1 MRPRDQRPSAPAYP
15 THGTSQAAVD
25 EGGVETGRIEELR
38 LISASPAI
46 GVATA
51 AASYRDIDEELP
63 SSSGHWAPNLLLEC
77 AMAVAANDTSQAQK
91 LMSVL
96 NELASPYGDCDQ
108 RLASYF
114 LQALFCKITN
124 TGLRCYRILLAAA
137 EKSYTF
143 ESVRKMILEFQE
155 ASPWTTFGHVACNG
169 AILEAFEGEMKVH
182 VVDISST
189 FCTQWPTLLE
199 ALATRS
205 EGSPNLRLSAIVISP
220 EAEPAAMHVMQQ
232 IMTRLDRFARLM
244 GVPFE
249 YSLTQLPQLEQLE
262 FAQGSALELR
272 EDEALAIN
280 CIHTLNQ
287 VMPAAAT
294 AEDVITS
301 AAARVLTAAAG
312 DNNAAA
318 AAAHQYGSSSRDQIL
333 YTFRNANPK
342 IVTIVEDE
350 MELVSADF
358 MTCFSEAL
366 RFYWLLFQSL
376 DESFPRASNERLM
389 LERAHARNIVNLL
402 ACEAAD
408 RRRWPQQGVDW
419 ARRLSAASF
428 VHSAFSDDVVGD
440 VRALL
445 TRYKEGWGLITDE
458 NGLYLTW
465 KDQPVICTSAWR
477 LDL

>member
-1 MRPRDQRPSAPAYP
+1 MRPRDQRSSAAAYP
-15 THGTSQAAVD
+15 THGTSQAAAD
-25 EGGVETGRIEELR
+25 EGSVETGRIEEFR

-77 AMAVAANDTSQAQK
+77 ARAVAANDTSQAQK

-124 TGLRCYRILLAAA
+124 TGLRCHRILLAAA

-143 ESVRKMILEFQE
+143 ESMRKMILEFQE

-205 EGSPNLRLSAIVISP
+205 EGSPNLRLSAIVVSP

-301 AAARVLTAAAG
+301 AAAR
-312 DNNAAA
+312 
-318 AAAHQYGSSSRDQIL
+318 
-333 YTFRNANPK
+333 

-358 MTCFSEAL
+358 MRCFSEAL

-445 TRYKEGWGLITDE
+445 TRYKEGWGLITGE

>member
-77 AMAVAANDTSQAQK
+77 ARAVAANDTSQAQK

-262 FAQGSALELR
+262 FAHGSALELR

-280 CIHTLNQ
+280 CIHTLN
-287 VMPAAAT
+287 
-294 AEDVITS
+294 
-301 AAARVLTAAAG
+301 
-312 DNNAAA
+312 
-318 AAAHQYGSSSRDQIL
+318 QYGSSSRDQIL

-402 ACEAAD
+402 ACEPAD

>member
-1 MRPRDQRPSAPAYP
+1 M
-15 THGTSQAAVD
+15 
-25 EGGVETGRIEELR
+25 
-38 LISASPAI
+38 
-46 GVATA
+46 
-51 AASYRDIDEELP
+51 
-63 SSSGHWAPNLLLEC
+63 
-77 AMAVAANDTSQAQK
+77 QK
-91 LMSVL
+91 L
-96 NELASPYGDCDQ
+96 ELLYAIWKSATWDLGFFLWIDQ
-108 RLASYF
+108 
-114 LQALFCKITN
+114 
-124 TGLRCYRILLAAA
+124 
-137 EKSYTF
+137 
-143 ESVRKMILEFQE
+143 QE

-205 EGSPNLRLSAIVISP
+205 EGSPNLRLSAIVVSP

-318 AAAHQYGSSSRDQIL
+318 AAAHQYCSSSRDQIL

-342 IVTIVEDE
+342 VVPFFWDLLQT
-350 MELVSADF
+350 F
-358 MTCFSEAL
+358 FS
-366 RFYWLLFQSL
+366 
-376 DESFPRASNERLM
+376 
-389 LERAHARNIVNLL
+389 
-402 ACEAAD
+402 
-408 RRRWPQQGVDW
+408 
-419 ARRLSAASF
+419 
-428 VHSAFSDDVVGD
+428 
-440 VRALL
+440 
-445 TRYKEGWGLITDE
+445 
-458 NGLYLTW
+458 
-465 KDQPVICTSAWR
+465 
-477 LDL
+477 